1 MNRDIIALVDFYE
14 REKEIDRSRIIEAL
28 EFAFI
33 AAYKKMVPGADK
45 IEILKADIDERKGD
59 TKILA
64 SLTVVEDEELIDQFN
79 QVKLSLAQKKNA
91 GIEVGDTID
100 LNVTPHNFGR
110 IAVQT
115 AKQTIQQRLRM
126 AEKERI
132 YDEFKDRAGDVVT
145 GTINR
150 FERNDVWVNLGK
162 FDGKMPSR
170 ERVNTEDYNVGDRL
184 RFYVVAVENESRGPE
199 IILSRSHPNFVK
211 RLFEAEVTEI
221 ADQTIDIKGIAR
233 EAGFRTKM
241 TVISHD
247 ENVDPVGACVGIRG
261 ARVKNIVKELN
272 NEKVDIIPWSEDPAE
287 FVHEALKPAN
297 LKSVK
302 LDEENKT
309 IFVTVEEDE
318 LSKAI
323 GRRGVNAR
331 LTTKLMG
338 WEIDVSKDETKHEV
352 FESKL
357 ADASHSVAEILEIS
371 DELADTIFRAG
382 GANLELITQMPA
394 DYIAQACDIS
404 EDEAVTI
411 LEKAQSAL
419 EN

>member
-14 REKEIDRSRIIEAL
+14 REKEIPRNRVIEAL

-33 AAYKKMVPGADK
+33 AAYKKMVPGAER
-45 IEILKADIDERKGD
+45 IETLSADIDERKGD
-59 TKILA
+59 TVILA
-64 SLTVVEDEELIDQFN
+64 SLQVVADEDIVDQFN
-79 QVKLSLAQKKNA
+79 EVKLSLALKKNPNA
-91 GIEVGDTID
+91 QLGDTVK
-100 LNVTPHNFGR
+100 LNVTPPNFGR

-132 YDEFKDRAGDVVT
+132 YDEFKDRAGDVVS
-145 GTINR
+145 GTISR

-162 FDGKMPSR
+162 FDGRMPSR
-170 ERVNTEDYNVGDRL
+170 ERVNTEDYNIGDRL

-199 IILSRSHPNFVK
+199 IILSRSHPNFIR

-221 ADQTIDIKGIAR
+221 ADQTIEIRGIAR

-272 NEKVDIIPWSEDPAE
+272 NEKIDIIPWDENPAE
-287 FVHEALKPAN
+287 FIHEALKPAN
-297 LKSVK
+297 LHSVS
-302 LDEENKT
+302 LDQENK
-309 IFVTVEEDE
+309 IVYVTVEEEE

-331 LTTKLMG
+331 LTSKLLG
-338 WEIDVSKDETKHEV
+338 WEVEVSKDDTKHEI

-357 ADASHSVAEILEIS
+357 ADASHSVAETLEIT
-371 DELADTIFRAG
+371 DELADALFRAG
-382 GANLELITQMPA
+382 GASIDLIVQMPA
-394 DYIAQACDIS
+394 DYIAQTCEIS
-404 EDEAVTI
+404 EEEAAAI
-411 LEKAQSAL
+411 LEKAAANL
-419 EN
+419 EQ

>member
-33 AAYKKMVPGADK
+33 AAYKKMIPGAEK
-45 IEILKADIDERKGD
+45 IETLKADIDERKGD

-64 SLTVVEDEELIDQFN
+64 SLTVVEDEELVDQFN

-309 IFVTVEEDE
+309 IYVTVDEEE

-331 LTTKLMG
+331 LTSKLMG
-338 WEIDVSKDETKHEV
+338 WEIEVSKDETKHEA

-357 ADASHSVAEILEIS
+357 ADASHSVAEILEIT
-371 DELADTIFRAG
+371 DELADTLFRAG

-404 EDEAVTI
+404 EDEAVSI